1 MAMNVQLVS
10 TTNLNNPGYKQEVTA
25 GAAHVTQTTLIAGE
39 PGSGKTL
46 AINRTAEA
54 TIIDGVAAVTLG
66 GGIANDAVLDGI
78 LILANAT
85 AVTATIGGLY
95 KRDAAGTEV
104 AQALVLT
111 GSTSV
116 DTLFPFPAGMRN
128 KAGALTITA
137 SVDEKVVALWNEAE

>member
-1 MAMNVQLVS
+1 MA
-10 TTNLNNPGYKQEVTA
+10 GYPVNQVTK
-25 GAAHVTQTTLIAGE
+25 IAGE
-39 PGSGKTL
+39 PGSGQTL

-54 TIIDGVAAVTLG
+54 TVIDGTTAVTLG
-66 GGIANDAVLDGI
+66 GGVANDAVLDGI

-95 KRDAAGTEV
+95 KRGAAGTEV
-104 AQALVLT
+104 AQAIVLT
-111 GSTSV
+111 GAVAT

-137 SVDEKVVALWNEAE
+137 SADEKVVALWNEAE

>member
-10 TTNLNNPGYKQEVTA
+10 TSNTNNPGYKQDVTS
-25 GAAHVTQTTLIAGE
+25 GNAHVTLGTTIAGE
-39 PGSGKTL
+39 PGSGQTL
-46 AINRTAEA
+46 AVNRTAEA
-54 TIIDGVAAVTLG
+54 TVIDGTTAVTLG
-66 GGIANDAVLDGI
+66 GGVANDAVLEGI

-95 KRDAAGTEV
+95 KRDATGAEV
-104 AQALVLT
+104 AQAIVLT
-111 GSTSV
+111 GSTTV
-116 DTLFPFPAGMRN
+116 DTLITFPAGMRN